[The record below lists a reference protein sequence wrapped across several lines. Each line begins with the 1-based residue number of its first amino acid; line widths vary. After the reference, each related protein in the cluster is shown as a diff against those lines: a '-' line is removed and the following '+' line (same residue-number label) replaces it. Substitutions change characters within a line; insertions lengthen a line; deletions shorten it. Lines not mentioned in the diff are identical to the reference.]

1 MNSNFYKIP
10 CKKEQLWQGCILAS
24 IAHAIMVAH
33 YPEMS
38 NEHSWD
44 GMNYSTQDSS
54 GTRGTITFSDKYYVG
69 AFRNDNSERLN
80 NKNGVLKYIQ
90 YFNGVSQDI
99 IKLSEEEALQYLLE
113 DINGKTIPVIT
124 TVFWGNEND
133 GFSNDKI
140 NDFKENGGFLL
151 EVQMMEIDKAINEW
165 KEYYEMTQKRVD
177 LLISIYKRKENFP
190 NEIITLSEK
199 EIYKIGTEDKEGL
212 YESKVSFEEI
222 GIQWEN

>member
-80 NKNGVLKYIQ
+80 NKDGVLKYIQ
-90 YFNGVSQDI
+90 YFNGVPQDI

-124 TVFWGNEND
+124 TAFWGDEND

-165 KEYYEMTQKRVD
+165 KEYYEMTQKQVD
-177 LLISIYKRKENFP
+177 LLISIYKRKENSP
-190 NEIITLSEK
+190 NEMITLSEK
-199 EIYKIGTEDKEGL
+199 EIDKIGTEDKEGL
-212 YESKVSFEEI
+212 YESKISFEEI

>member
-10 CKKEQLWQGCILAS
+10 CKKEQLWQGCRLAS

-33 YPEMS
+33 YPEIS

-44 GMNYSTQDSS
+44 GINYSTQDSS

-80 NKNGVLKYIQ
+80 NKEGVFKYNQ
-90 YFNGVSQDI
+90 YFKRVPQDI

-113 DINGKTIPVIT
+113 DINGKIIPVIT
-124 TVFWGNEND
+124 TAFWGDEIG
-133 GFSNDKI
+133 GFSNDKFD
-140 NDFKENGGFLL
+140 DFIENGGFLL

-165 KEYYEMTQKRVD
+165 KEYYEMTQQQVD
-177 LLISIYKRKENFP
+177 LLINIYKRKEISQ
-190 NEIITLSEK
+190 NEIITLSKK
-199 EIYKIGTEDKEGL
+199 EIDKIGAEDREAL

-222 GIQWEN
+222 GILWEV